1 MSYCLLHRPSSS
13 TDCSITDR
21 STTDRFAL
29 SYCANCLLFTI
40 TTTVTITA
48 VTATTTAAAAA
59 TAATAATAI
68 VISGLQLFW
77 LPLVGRTL

>member
-1 MSYCLLHRPSSS
+1 MSYCLLYRPSSS
-13 TDCSITDR
+13 TDCSITNR
-21 STTDRFAL
+21 STINRFAL

-40 TTTVTITA
+40 TTTIT
-48 VTATTTAAAAA
+48 V